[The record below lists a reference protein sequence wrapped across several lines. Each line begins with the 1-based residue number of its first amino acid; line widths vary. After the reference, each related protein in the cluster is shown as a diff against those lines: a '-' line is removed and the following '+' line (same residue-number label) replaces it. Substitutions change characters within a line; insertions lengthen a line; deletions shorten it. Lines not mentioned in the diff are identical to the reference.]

1 MLNKIEKFKGFE
13 NYKEGIERWSV
24 DTDSYLF
31 GIKETG
37 IISDEDKKEKEYYRY
52 EYSRIISPIEV
63 SENFI
68 KCYLEYNGYDL
79 NTQIAVSLS
88 EDKLSK
94 LKMEQKLIEAQLY
107 AIKLNPIED
116 EFKYIKKLKEN
127 EIRQYDVSSEVNSF
141 KLNGKDMWLDRE
153 LRVSLSNS
161 TKIEQ
166 TSGKEE
172 TTLWYEGICYQIPI
186 NTALQMLAAL
196 ELYALEC
203 HNVTQKHI
211 SELSKLSTI
220 KDVLQYNYKV
230 EYPNK
235 LEF

>member
-13 NYKEGIERWSV
+13 NYEEKIERWSI

-31 GIKETG
+31 GVKETG
-37 IISDEDKKEKEYYRY
+37 ITSDEDKKEKEYYRY
-52 EYSRIISPIEV
+52 EYSRIISPREV

-79 NTQIAVSLS
+79 STQIAISLS

-107 AIKLNPIED
+107 AAKLDHTEE

-127 EIRQYDVSSEVNSF
+127 EIKQYDVSPEVNSF
-141 KLNGKDMWLDRE
+141 KLQGKDMWLEKD

-161 TKIEQ
+161 IKIEQ
-166 TSGKEE
+166 ASGKEQ
-172 TTLWYEGICYQIPI
+172 TVLWHEGICYQIPI
-186 NTALQMLAAL
+186 NTALQMLSAL

-203 HNVTQKHI
+203 YNTTQKHI
-211 SELSKLSTI
+211 SELDKLSTTKEI
-220 KDVLQYNYKV
+220 LQYNYKI